1 MFNLTQAENLL
12 ENFKRIN
19 SALPVKDKQTTDDN
33 QESLEKITLDI
44 NQAQQLI
51 KDFKKLEKPPERKK
65 AFLEIIGLSHLEA
78 VSSKALAFFF
88 DTDEVHQL
96 KDLCLQS
103 LYDYRTYALSKESM
117 IC

>member
-51 KDFKKLEKPPERKK
+51 KDFKNLKTARTEKGFSRNYRVK
-65 AFLEIIGLSHLEA
+65 
-78 VSSKALAFFF
+78 SSRS
-88 DTDEVHQL
+88 
-96 KDLCLQS
+96 C
-103 LYDYRTYALSKESM
+103 
-117 IC
+117 

>member
-51 KDFKKLEKPPERKK
+51 KDFKKLEKPPERKRLFYK
-65 AFLEIIGLSHLEA
+65 L
-78 VSSKALAFFF
+78 
-88 DTDEVHQL
+88 
-96 KDLCLQS
+96 
-103 LYDYRTYALSKESM
+103 
-117 IC
+117 